1 MLRIL
6 QMIAALDA
14 DTGKAPEWVLLF
26 AAGRGKLADGTKFLV
41 DEVGF
46 KLMQKAIAGRGNQIH
61 FDYEHASVQKR
72 GEIAAGAPAAGWI
85 EALTWEDGKG
95 IMARV
100 AWTEKAAAHLAAREY
115 KYFSPV
121 FGIKK
126 SDKRVCYLDSVAL
139 TNRPK
144 TDNLTPIL
152 AALEA
157 GMGSQE
163 ETSMDRA
170 KLIAALGLAEDA
182 TDEMIVAA
190 LAALG
195 VKLPEAQVKKV
206 MPERITAAL
215 GLKSDDTVSVVEAS
229 ILALKQTASAG
240 ATAEQLKTLEDR
252 LAERDA
258 ADAVAAAMDAGKVT
272 PAQKD
277 WAMEYART
285 NLDGFKVYAD
295 KATVVVPMDKLPGK
309 VKTAKTGEPTQ
320 TDLAVAAQMDLD
332 VEDLK
337 KYGMEV
343 THG

>member
-1 MLRIL
+1 MFKIL
-6 QMIAALDA
+6 QMIAALDT

-26 AAGRGKLADGTKFLV
+26 AAGWGKLADGKRFLV
-41 DEVGF
+41 DEAGF
-46 KLMQKAIAGRGNQIH
+46 KMMQEAIIRRGNQIH

-72 GEIAAGAPAAGWI
+72 GDIATGAPAAGWI
-85 EALTWEDGKG
+85 EEMIWEPGKG

-100 AWTEKAAAHLAAREY
+100 SWTDKASAHLAGREY

-121 FGIKK
+121 FGVRK

-152 AALEA
+152 AALES
-157 GMGSQE
+157 GMESQE
-163 ETSMDRA
+163 ETSMDRE

-190 LAALG
+190 VAALG
-195 VKLPEAQVKKV
+195 VKLPEGDVKEV

-215 GLKSDDTVSVVEAS
+215 GLNADDTVSVVEAS

-240 ATAEQLKTLEDR
+240 ATADQLKALEER

-272 PAQKD
+272 PAQKE
-277 WAMEYART
+277 WAMDYARKD
-285 NLDGFKVYAD
+285 LEGFGVYVA
-295 KATVVVPMDKLPGK
+295 KASVVVPMDKLPGK
-309 VKTAKTGEPTQ
+309 KTETKTGQPTE
-320 TDLAVAAQMDLD
+320 TDLAVAGQMDLS
-332 VEDLK
+332 VADLK

>member
-1 MLRIL
+1 MLKIL
-6 QMIAALDA
+6 QMIASLDT

-26 AAGRGKLADGTKFLV
+26 AAGWGRLADGKKFLV
-41 DEVGF
+41 DQAGF
-46 KLMQKAIAGRGNQIH
+46 KLMMEAIRSRGNQIH
-61 FDYEHASVQKR
+61 FDYEHASVQHR

-85 EALTWEDGKG
+85 EELAWEDGKG

-100 AWTEKAAAHLAAREY
+100 SWTDKAAAHLAAREY

-157 GMGSQE
+157 GMVENE
-163 ETSMDRA
+163 ETIMDRE

-182 TDEMIVAA
+182 TDDMIVAA
-190 LAALG
+190 IAALG
-195 VKLPEAQVKKV
+195 VKLPEGEAKEV
-206 MPERITAAL
+206 MPERVTAAL
-215 GLKSDDTVSVVEAS
+215 GLKPDDTVSVVEAS
-229 ILALKQTASAG
+229 ILALKQTASTG
-240 ATAEQLKTLEDR
+240 ATADQLKALEDR

-277 WAMEYART
+277 WAMDYARKD
-285 NLDGFKVYAD
+285 LDGFKVYVA
-295 KATVVVPMDKLPGK
+295 KASVVVPMDKLPGRSFTPDDSK
-309 VKTAKTGEPTQ
+309 NKDAVMQVAGMMDVDPD
-320 TDLAVAAQMDLD
+320 DLT
-332 VEDLK
+332 EK
-337 KYGMEV
+337 E
-343 THG
+343 